1 MYRKRVPAATRDQ
14 KFGFLFIYWKDFHI
28 HVSSWDEVEVKGIK
42 TYFNID
48 ENISSEQIDALLDNI
63 NSDNQEEIYI
73 SINDSD
79 AEFIADE
86 EILPTN
92 NTLNTSLIS
101 AEANIHV
108 VRDNE

>member
-1 MYRKRVPAATRDQ
+1 MEA
-14 KFGFLFIYWKDFHI
+14 
-28 HVSSWDEVEVKGIK
+28 KGIK
-42 TYFNID
+42 TYFSID
-48 ENISSEQIDALLDNI
+48 ENISSEQTDALLDNN

-73 SINDSD
+73 LINDSD

-92 NTLNTSLIS
+92 NTLNIS

>member
-48 ENISSEQIDALLDNI
+48 ENISSEQIDAFLDNI

-79 AEFIADE
+79 AEFIAE
-86 EILPTN
+86 FIAVLSEAILSFFF
-92 NTLNTSLIS
+92 LSLWHHFSFESIF
-101 AEANIHV
+101 
-108 VRDNE
+108 